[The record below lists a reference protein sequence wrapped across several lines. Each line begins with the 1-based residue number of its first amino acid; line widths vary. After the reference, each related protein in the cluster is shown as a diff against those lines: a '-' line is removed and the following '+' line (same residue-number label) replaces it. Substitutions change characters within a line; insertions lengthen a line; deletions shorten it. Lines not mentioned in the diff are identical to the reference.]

1 MGHWV
6 QEMKLLEEKA
16 DTLAMVNPVML
27 SSINVYL
34 LKKYV
39 DDLFT
44 ASGGLRRGTK
54 WDQKSKAFIWDP
66 ELDKLDTRS
75 ESHIT
80 LEEFAKMASG
90 IFGFLNFT
98 WDTPDKNSNKKNAS
112 LRLSTLARST
122 KKRKRNFTWILPKC
136 PKTHPEI
143 YLIPL

>member
-1 MGHWV
+1 MN
-6 QEMKLLEEKA
+6 KLSPICSEEI
-16 DTLAMVNPVML
+16 D
-27 SSINVYL
+27 VYL

-122 KKRKRNFTWILPKC
+122 KKGKKNST
-136 PKTHPEI
+136 
-143 YLIPL
+143 